1 MVGSNSLQ
9 QDSNLVVWDYLVI
22 GVYFV
27 SILVIGLVVRHAM
40 QVFHCASHEFVFNP
54 IQSTIKGERSGSV
67 GEHFL
72 AARSMHFIPVRH
84 YFPKKITKS
93 A

>member
-1 MVGSNSLQ
+1 MAGSNSLQ

-40 QVFHCASHEFVFNP
+40 QVFLRASHHEFVFNP

-72 AARSMHFIPVRH
+72 AARSMHFIPVWH
-84 YFPKKITKS
+84 IFLKDNQM
-93 A
+93 

>member
-1 MVGSNSLQ
+1 MAGSNSLQ
-9 QDSNLVVWDYLVI
+9 QDSNIVVWDYLVI
-22 GVYFV
+22 GVYFL

-40 QVFHCASHEFVFNP
+40 QVFHIVVLLMNFVSNP

-84 YFPKKITKS
+84 YSPER
-93 A
+93 